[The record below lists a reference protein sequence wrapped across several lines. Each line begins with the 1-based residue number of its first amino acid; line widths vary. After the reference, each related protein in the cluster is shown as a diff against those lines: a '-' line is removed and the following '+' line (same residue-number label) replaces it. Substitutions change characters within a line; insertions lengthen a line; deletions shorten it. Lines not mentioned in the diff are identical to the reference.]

1 MMDRERSLRAF
12 EIALVI
18 STIVHISLLL
28 LLSRYRTSGE
38 AEWDLQEVTF
48 MDVTYRPEVARVLSQ
63 NPLPAGGGGQ
73 DAGDVAVP
81 TYGTGVAS
89 EEVAPLDLSSTLER
103 SESQARIELDRYEL
117 ARDGE
122 MDVIR
127 IGGKGAAQTTE
138 EILAQAPI
146 SLSRGSGSGSG
157 AGMGLRGIPGVPQQ
171 PQPQLSIEHR
181 PVAARARSALPP
193 PPEQVQSTVQVP
205 VSRGTSFQIAGPI
218 SQREIIKKVK
228 PKYPKWAL
236 DQHISG
242 TVTVRIWVLPNG
254 QVKGIPQVLSSSGY
268 PELDQVVV
276 DAVRCWEFAPLGTGV
291 KAEEQWGD
299 ITFVFQLS

>member
-1 MMDRERSLRAF
+1 MERERPLRTF

-18 STIVHISLLL
+18 SAIVHISLLL
-28 LLSRYRTSGE
+28 LFSRYRASGE

-48 MDVTYRPEVARVLSQ
+48 MDVTYRPEVARVLNQ
-63 NPLPAGGGGQ
+63 NQLSSGSSGPST
-73 DAGDVAVP
+73 GDMTVP
-81 TYGTGVAS
+81 TYTAGVAS

-146 SLSRGSGSGSG
+146 SLSRGSGGGTG

-171 PQPQLSIEHR
+171 PQPQLTIEHR
-181 PVAARARSALPP
+181 PVTARARSALPP
-193 PPEQVQSTVQVP
+193 PSEQVQATVQIP
-205 VSRGTSFQIAGPI
+205 VSGGTSFQIAGPI
-218 SQREIIKKVK
+218 SLREIIKKVK

-242 TVTVRIWVLPNG
+242 KVIVRIWVLPNG

-276 DAVRCWEFAPLGTGV
+276 DAVRCWEFAPLGPGV

>member
-1 MMDRERSLRAF
+1 MDRERPLRTF

-18 STIVHISLLL
+18 SAIVHISLLL
-28 LLSRYRTSGE
+28 LFSRYRTSGE

-48 MDVTYRPEVARVLSQ
+48 MDVTYRPEVARVLNQ
-63 NPLPAGGGGQ
+63 NPLPSGGSGPNT
-73 DAGDVAVP
+73 GDVSVP
-81 TYGTGVAS
+81 TYAAGVAS
-89 EEVAPLDLSSTLER
+89 EEVVPLDLSSTLER

-146 SLSRGSGSGSG
+146 SFSRGSGSGSG
-157 AGMGLRGIPGVPQQ
+157 AGMGLRGIPGVPQP
-171 PQPQLSIEHR
+171 PQPQLTIEHR
-181 PVAARARSALPP
+181 PVTARARSALPS

-218 SQREIIKKVK
+218 SQREIIRKVK

-291 KAEEQWGD
+291 KSEEQWGD